1 MKQNEKN
8 PVLAAILS
16 FIITGLGQ
24 LYNCDVVKDIILFV
38 AQIAVSIVLWGLLG
52 RIGAIINLVIWIYG
66 IYDAY
71 TKAQAINSE
80 TYQLPTQTY

>member
-1 MKQNEKN
+1 M
-8 PVLAAILS
+8 S

-24 LYNCDVVKDIILFV
+24 LYNGDVVKDIILFV

-66 IYDAY
+66 IYDTY
-71 TKAQAINSE
+71 TKAQAINSG